1 MKTSNQLKPQFKQQW
16 QWADPFA
23 ARLKVREGAKLS
35 LILSGVL
42 TVLIGSVDG
51 AIATPHPHKPLKFQT
66 NSSSSESLSLG
77 PLTAQRPN
85 PSPAGAAPSTASDS
99 DIEEINTSI
108 TQDYTPAI
116 VYLPDPN
123 TQELVPQSVLV
134 TADEPVAGAVTQI
147 VESYEGQDVGITGY
161 EVNIDEAAQEAEI
174 NFSVNHP
181 RGARAFQSLSSANQY
196 CLFEAIRETLLTQ
209 PSYGIQQVIFQA
221 NSVGFDI

>member
-1 MKTSNQLKPQFKQQW
+1 MSAICQWNQQGETSIRSLRRTARFSLT
-16 QWADPFA
+16 A
-23 ARLKVREGAKLS
+23 AS
-35 LILSGVL
+35 VL
-42 TVLIGSVDG
+42 TVLLGTASR
-51 AIATPHPHKPLKFQT
+51 AIA
-66 NSSSSESLSLG
+66 
-77 PLTAQRPN
+77 N
-85 PSPAGAAPSTASDS
+85 PDMAADNASTA

-108 TQDYTPAI
+108 TQDYVPAI

-161 EVNIDEAAQEAEI
+161 EVNVNEAAKEAEI
-174 NFSVNHP
+174 NFAINNP
-181 RGARAFQSLSSANQY
+181 RGGRAFQSLSSANQY

-221 NSVGFDI
+221 NSVDFDI